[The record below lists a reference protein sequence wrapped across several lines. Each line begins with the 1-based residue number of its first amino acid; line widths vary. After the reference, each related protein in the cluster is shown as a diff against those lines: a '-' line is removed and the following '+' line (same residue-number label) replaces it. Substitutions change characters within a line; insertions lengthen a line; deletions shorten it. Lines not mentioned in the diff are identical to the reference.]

1 MILLILYFVVKYAA
15 YVAWCLFGLDKFRPD
30 SEDQQSR
37 AFLYGFLRLLIGF
50 VFGVLVFVVLI
61 VLAPG
66 SGTRAMGSYLAYFAI
81 YLPVRWVEWTIMAIL
96 IIPGSNPFLRWLS
109 GLNRPDRLWRLG
121 GIGISFLADVPVL
134 IAIGGFPIG
143 RILC

>member
-1 MILLILYFVVKYAA
+1 MVLLVLYLVVKYAA
-15 YVAWCLFGLDKFRPD
+15 YVAWCLFGLGKLRPD

-37 AFLYGFLRLLIGF
+37 AFLYGFFRLLIGF
-50 VFGVLVFVVLI
+50 VFGVLVFVALI

-66 SGTRAMGSYLAYFAI
+66 SRTTAISSFLGYLGI
-81 YLPVRWVEWTIMAIL
+81 YVPVRWIEWTIMSIL
-96 IIPGSNPFLRWLS
+96 IIPGSNPLLHWLS

-121 GIGISFLADVPVL
+121 GVGISFLADVPVL
-134 IAIGGFPIG
+134 ITIGGFPLG